1 MGRYTKSFAEVF
13 FPAGTRVEFPLFG
26 TIGTYQSIILTSY
39 KRDAEIYTLS
49 TQDYV
54 MAPVFDLGGSGNTSD
69 EAITMVISKIRACCL
84 KVILKAAS
92 LNPEIVG
99 KDQADLEKQA
109 VKFWQP
115 LMKLVKPHSFKLPD
129 NKYVIVDLNDNLCI
143 AIREDVNIAYTDP
156 TKPGNYYTWGDF
168 GFVCLD
174 HRLVLSGRIQ

>member
-13 FPAGTRVEFPLFG
+13 FPAGTSVEFLLFG
-26 TIGTYQSIILTSY
+26 TIGTYQSIILTNY
-39 KRDAEIYTLS
+39 MRDAEVYALS

-54 MAPVFDLGGSGNTSD
+54 MVPTFDLAGFSDSQD
-69 EAITMVISKIRACCL
+69 EAIAMIISKVKACCL
-84 KVILKAAS
+84 KVILKAAN

-115 LMKLVKPHSFKLPD
+115 LMKLVKPYSFKLPD
-129 NKYVIVDLNDNLCI
+129 NKYVIVDLNDNLYI
-143 AIREDVNIAYTDP
+143 AIREDVSVNYHGF
-156 TKPGNYYTWGDF
+156 TKPGSYYTWGEL